1 MVKLKYHVGYII
13 HIYIRSNIVFN
24 NNMIKITDI
33 YVSIT
38 VFLLQLIYI
47 CWDTKN
53 RQYSML
59 ANYDYKNISIENY
72 KWEALHA
79 FMLVLCLSVTRSS
92 TLVYL
97 QVKYNIKC
105 YIFQRRNTIF
115 KKEEISMSTTDI

>member
-1 MVKLKYHVGYII
+1 
-13 HIYIRSNIVFN
+13 
-24 NNMIKITDI
+24 MIKITDI

-72 KWEALHA
+72 KREALHA